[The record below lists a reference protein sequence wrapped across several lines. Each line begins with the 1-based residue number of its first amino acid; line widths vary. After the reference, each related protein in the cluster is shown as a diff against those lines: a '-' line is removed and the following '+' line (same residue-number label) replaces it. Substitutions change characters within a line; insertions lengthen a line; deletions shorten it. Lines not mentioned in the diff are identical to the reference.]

1 MNFLDKRKEK
11 EMLKKIKEFFRERKI
26 EKSLFNFPAFSE
38 RYANGEK
45 MPNEEGVCLGTIKR
59 KNKPDF
65 EIVDKSRNIPIAFI
79 GSTKNLDERNEYI
92 VPTLLKTWKKTA
104 IIFDVSDKIGI
115 LTAGAR
121 EKLFENKILKFDPSK
136 NNMEKYNFLSEI
148 RILTKNEKND
158 VRDISDAFSE
168 SYSIFGKISSGT
180 SKEEISDFIYSVIF
194 YNLYKI
200 FLADPQ
206 VADEKMIYFNK
217 SEYSKNKIINFS
229 KSSYVSNASMKEVYD
244 FIKKLEANENPN
256 EFFENIAIENI
267 IEKYGKDEN
276 IKNIMKEWI
285 EHSEKEVKYNGL
297 PYRKNFINYSNI
309 KKDKL
314 KIIIGE
320 TLKCLEIF
328 GKESYSE
335 NTTKSSFRINEII
348 NSDKPVTLYLKIN
361 PADIVKA
368 GPIFK
373 IFVKQFIEKVEEN
386 WLRILE
392 EFPEIWQPENGKHNI
407 LLVLNEFLSF
417 GKFEG
422 IEEIIKKAKDSEIK
436 TFFSFCADPEEKI
449 YEKGF
454 LENNFACRITD
465 YNPEIKEKGNE
476 KKEIFDNGEKVFL
489 DGQGSR
495 TIFPDEKMRFLSW
508 PLYLKNTGWNT
519 IKLKEVL
526 IEENEELKKLSEISE

>member
-1 MNFLDKRKEK
+1 MF
-11 EMLKKIKEFFRERKI
+11 KKIKQFFKERKK
-26 EKSLFNFPAFSE
+26 EKVFFNSIGFSS
-38 RYANGEK
+38 RYANDEK
-45 MPNEEGVCLGTIKR
+45 MPNEEGVWLGNLKR
-59 KNKPDF
+59 KNKTDF
-65 EIVDKSRNIPIAFI
+65 EIVDRNTNVPISFI
-79 GSTKNLDERNEYI
+79 SSTKNLDERSGYI

-104 IIFDVSDKIGI
+104 IIFDVSDKIEI

-168 SYSIFGKISSGT
+168 SYSIFGKISSET

-200 FLADPQ
+200 FLANPQ
-206 VADEKMIYFNK
+206 AADEKMIYF
-217 SEYSKNKIINFS
+217 KNNNFS
-229 KSSYVSNASMKEVYD
+229 ENKVAEFSKAVYVSNVSMKEVYG
-244 FIKKLEANENPN
+244 FIKELENNENPN
-256 EFFENIAIENI
+256 EFFENVLTENI
-267 IEKYGKDEN
+267 IEKYGKDESV
-276 IKNIMKEWI
+276 KNIMKEWV
-285 EHSEKEVKYNGL
+285 EKAEKELKYSEL
-297 PYRKNFINYSNI
+297 PYMKEFRNYSEI

-314 KIIIGE
+314 KTIISE

-328 GKESYSE
+328 EKKSYSE
-335 NTTKSSFRINEII
+335 NTSKSSFRINEII
-348 NSDKPVTLYLKIN
+348 NSDEPVTFYLKIN

-373 IFVKQFIEKVEEN
+373 IFVKQFIEKAEEN
-386 WLRILE
+386 QLRILE
-392 EFPEIWQPENGKHNI
+392 KFPAAWQPENGKHDI
-407 LLVLNEFLSF
+407 LLVLNEFLAF
-417 GKFEG
+417 GKFEN
-422 IEEIIKKAKDSEIK
+422 IEKILEKAVNCRIK
-436 TFFSFCADPEEKI
+436 TFFNFSADPEGRI

-454 LENNFACRITD
+454 LENNFPCRITD

-495 TIFPDEKMRFLSW
+495 TIFSDEKMRFLSR